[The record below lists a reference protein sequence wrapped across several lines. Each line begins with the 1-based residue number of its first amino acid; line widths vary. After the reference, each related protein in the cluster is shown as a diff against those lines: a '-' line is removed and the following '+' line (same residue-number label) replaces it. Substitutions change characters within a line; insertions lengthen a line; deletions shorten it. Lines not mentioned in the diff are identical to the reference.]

1 MILALKL
8 NTNHK
13 ILGLKK
19 IFQTQKTTMLKNY
32 FLILFRNIRRN
43 KAFTLINVGGLT
55 LGITCSLIMFLIVKE
70 ELSFNRFHKNVDSIY
85 RLGHIDIVDGN
96 EYPSGGAPLPM
107 DVAIEEE
114 IVGVKQSTLI
124 SHTGYGLVSVTQPD
138 GAIKYYEETPELV
151 TVEPNFF
158 AVFDWELLEG
168 SIDSNF
174 DEPNVAVLNRSLAEK
189 YFPGESA
196 IGQVVKID
204 KRKDFKIVAVVEDAP
219 DNSDFPF
226 GLFMSMATLRAEEG
240 DFGSWGSISS
250 DNVIFLQLDN
260 GVTQERI
267 ESQLADL
274 TKKHWPNEDEGAR
287 TFVLSPFSEYHFD
300 ERFNTYGGS
309 ASMQMLVTYAI
320 IGAFL
325 IITACFNFINMSTA
339 MAVKRA
345 KEVGMRKVLGS
356 NRSQLVGR
364 FLGETFFITLISV
377 LLSMGLTER
386 LLPLAVNEFVDL
398 NIKFQPLSD
407 PMLLLY
413 LVTILITVTLL
424 AGLYPAMVLSSAKP
438 INALKGTLN
447 KGGAINLRRTLVVIQ
462 FFLCQL
468 LIFGT
473 IVAVKQMSFF
483 RSVDMG
489 YEKDWILTMTMPQIG
504 IENQNRWEANIKQL
518 PGIEAYSFH
527 SRPPFS
533 GAISGT
539 NAYYADTDSSRIEL
553 NVQFKRGDEGY
564 LDTYGLKMVAGDWL
578 PKRDTAAF
586 YVVNESTVA
595 KMGIKDPNDAVGEIL
610 DMWGRKYP
618 IIGVVKDFHS
628 ITLNQRIEP
637 MMLMSGKRNYRTIGL
652 KINAANAD
660 QIIAGLEESWYEIHP
675 EYEFDYIFLDDN
687 IEAFYEGEKK
697 MSQML
702 TVFAS
707 IAIFIGCLGLYGLVA
722 FIANQKAKEIGI
734 RKVLGAT
741 VANIVKSFSWE
752 FGKLVLI
759 AFLIAAPVG
768 YFGMNTWL
776 QDYEYSITI
785 GPLIFFA
792 SIGASV
798 LVAFATTGYRSH
810 RAATVNPVNS
820 LRDQ

>member
-1 MILALKL
+1 
-8 NTNHK
+8 
-13 ILGLKK
+13 
-19 IFQTQKTTMLKNY
+19 MLKNY
-32 FLILFRNIRRN
+32 LLILFRNIKRN

-70 ELSFNRFHKNVDSIY
+70 ELSFNRFHSNVDSIY

-96 EYPSGGAPLPM
+96 EYPGGGAPLPM

-124 SHTGYGLVSVTQPD
+124 SHTRYGLVSVTQSD
-138 GAIKYYEETPELV
+138 GEIKYYEEEPELV

-158 AVFDWELLEG
+158 EVFDWELLEG
-168 SIDSNF
+168 SIDGNF
-174 DEPNVAVLNRSLAEK
+174 DEPNVAVLNRTLAEK

-196 IGQVVKID
+196 IGQVVKVD
-204 KRKDFKIVAVVEDAP
+204 KKKGYKIIAVVEDAP

-226 GLFMSMATLRAEEG
+226 GLFMSMESLRSEEG

-250 DNVIFLQLDN
+250 DNVIFLQLEN
-260 GVTQERI
+260 GVTQSNVEA
-267 ESQLADL
+267 QLVAF
-274 TKKHWPNEDEGAR
+274 TKTHWPKEDEGFR
-287 TFVLSPFSEYHFD
+287 TFVLSPFGEYHFD

-309 ASMQMLVTYAI
+309 ASMQMLITFAI
-320 IGAFL
+320 IGTFL
-325 IITACFNFINMSTA
+325 ILTACFNFINMSTA
-339 MAVKRA
+339 MAVNRS

-356 NRSQLVGR
+356 SRSQLVAR

-377 LLSMGLTER
+377 LFSMALAER
-386 LLPLAVNEFVDL
+386 LLPMAVNEFVEL
-398 NIKFQPLSD
+398 NIKFQPLAD
-407 PMLLLY
+407 PLLLIY
-413 LVTILITVTLL
+413 LVSILVIVTLL
-424 AGLYPAMVLSSAKP
+424 AGLYPAMILSGAKP
-438 INALKGTLN
+438 INALKGSMS
-447 KGGAINLRRTLVVIQ
+447 KGGGINLRRTLVVIQ

-483 RSVDMG
+483 RSADMG
-489 YEKDWILTMTMPQIG
+489 YEKDWILTLTMPQVS

-518 PGIEAYSFH
+518 PGIESYSFN

-533 GAISGT
+533 GAVSGT
-539 NAYYADTDSSRIEL
+539 NAFYADTDSSRIEL

-564 LDTYGLKMVAGDWL
+564 LDTYGLKLVAGDWL

-595 KMGIKDPNDAVGEIL
+595 KMGIKDPNEAIGEIL

-618 IIGVVKDFHS
+618 IVGVVKDFHS

-637 MMLMSGKRNYRTIGL
+637 MILMSGKRNYRTIGL
-652 KINAANAD
+652 KINPASAD
-660 QIIAGLEESWYEIHP
+660 QIIAGLEDSWYEVHP

-687 IEAFYEGEKK
+687 IEAYYEGEKK

-734 RKVLGAT
+734 RKVLGAS
-741 VANIVKSFSWE
+741 VANIVKGFSWE

-759 AFLIAAPVG
+759 AFLIAAPAG
-768 YFGMNTWL
+768 YFGMGTWL
-776 QDYEYSITI
+776 QDYEYSIKI
-785 GPLIFFA
+785 GPMIFIA
-792 SIGASV
+792 SIGAS
-798 LVAFATTGYRSH
+798 LIIAFATTGYRSF
-810 RAATVNPVNS
+810 RSATANPVQS
-820 LRDQ
+820 LRTE

>member
-1 MILALKL
+1 MLDHLAGVAAHMRNGILAL
-8 NTNHK
+8 
-13 ILGLKK
+13 
-19 IFQTQKTTMLKNY
+19 
-32 FLILFRNIRRN
+32 
-43 KAFTLINVGGLT
+43 VGEGSDAAA
-55 LGITCSLIMFLIVKE
+55 IE
-70 ELSFNRFHKNVDSIY
+70 QDRHQ
-85 RLGHIDIVDGN
+85 
-96 EYPSGGAPLPM
+96 

-114 IVGVKQSTLI
+114 IVGVKQSTLV
-124 SHTGYGLVSVTQPD
+124 SHQRYGLVSITQSD
-138 GAIKYYEETPELV
+138 GEIKYYEENPELV

-158 AVFDWELLEG
+158 EVFDWKLLEG
-168 SIDSNF
+168 SIDGNF
-174 DEPNVAVLNRSLAEK
+174 DEPNVAVLNRTLAEK

-204 KRKDFKIVAVVEDAP
+204 KRKDFKIVAVVDDAP

-226 GLFMSMATLRAEEG
+226 GLFISMATLRAEEG

-250 DNVIFLQLDN
+250 DNVIFLQLEN
-260 GVTQERI
+260 GVTQSNVE
-267 ESQLADL
+267 EQLANF
-274 TKKHWPNEDEGAR
+274 TKAHWPKEDEGFR

-339 MAVKRA
+339 MAVKRS

-356 NRSQLVGR
+356 SRRQLVAR

-377 LLSMGLTER
+377 LFSMALAER
-386 LLPLAVNEFVDL
+386 LLPMAVNEFVEL

-407 PMLLLY
+407 PLLLVY
-413 LVTILITVTLL
+413 LVSILIMVTLL
-424 AGLYPAMVLSSAKP
+424 AGLYPAMILSRAKP
-438 INALKGTLN
+438 INALKGSMS
-447 KGGAINLRRTLVVIQ
+447 KGGGINLRRTLVVIQ
-462 FFLCQL
+462 FCLCQL

-483 RSVDMG
+483 RSADMG
-489 YEKDWILTMTMPQIG
+489 YEKDWVLTITMPQG
-504 IENQNRWEANIKQL
+504 TIENQNRWEANIKQL
-518 PGIEAYSFH
+518 PGVEAYSFN

-533 GAISGT
+533 GSISGT
-539 NAYYADTDSSRIEL
+539 NAFYANTDSSRIEL

-564 LDTYGLKMVAGDWL
+564 LDTYGLKLVAGDWL

-586 YVVNESTVA
+586 YVVNESTVK
-595 KMGIKDPNDAVGEIL
+595 KMGIEDPNEAVGEIL

-618 IIGVVKDFHS
+618 IVGVVKDFHS
-628 ITLNQRIEP
+628 ITLDERIEP
-637 MMLMSGKRNYRTIGL
+637 MILMSGKRDYRTIGL

-660 QIIAGLEESWYEIHP
+660 QIIAGLEDSWYQIHP
-675 EYEFDYIFLDDN
+675 EYQFDYIFLDES
-687 IEAFYEGEKK
+687 IENYYEGEKK

-741 VANIVKSFSWE
+741 VANIVKGFSWE
-752 FGKLVLI
+752 FGSDR
-759 AFLIAAPVG
+759 FCGHRRPGAP
-768 YFGMNTWL
+768 
-776 QDYEYSITI
+776 
-785 GPLIFFA
+785 GPPPE
-792 SIGASV
+792 S
-798 LVAFATTGYRSH
+798 RSTPMAC
-810 RAATVNPVNS
+810 RPRPS
-820 LRDQ
+820 R